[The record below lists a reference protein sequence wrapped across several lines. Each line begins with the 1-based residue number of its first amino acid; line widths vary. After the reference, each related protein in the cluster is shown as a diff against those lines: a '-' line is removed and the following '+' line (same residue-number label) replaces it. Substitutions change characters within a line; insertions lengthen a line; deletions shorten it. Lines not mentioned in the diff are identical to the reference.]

1 MAESRAEID
10 TAAPFASVKDALNI
24 FGEGSCTRRMASLEA
39 ELHLAHIEL
48 AKLKEQLAAS
58 ESNKDLCT
66 LNEQLH
72 DESTCHLEEKENLQE
87 DLFPAA
93 EDGNDSWQAQLD
105 AALEQQ
111 RNTDDQETVRKE
123 IELLQAEL
131 DVVNRE
137 YASTAANLACAL
149 NDIQSLRE
157 GMQGLIDAKALAEGQ
172 AGHFSTVAEMSAKRV
187 DELTKDLSAMEE
199 SLSKANES
207 RMEAEREFRTT
218 LAAESK
224 RLAAVANNAAAE
236 VANLDEKVKETE
248 AKLVSAIAD
257 LEKMEQELSSTK
269 EREQNA
275 LKAEV
280 AANLNLQRMK
290 IDVEDAKVATEKV
303 PDKSASL
310 GHTVVEASAIQLED
324 TNAKLKKATEQE
336 TCLLASLASLKAELR
351 NMSAELLNA
360 KRETEDANARVEEV
374 KNQSCAA
381 LETAALEEAK
391 TKESLSSSM
400 AALQQVTAQAEE
412 AKAAAAEAIKD
423 SVKLRQELEQ
433 AMAHTSTLESRLQ
446 AALMETEAARA
457 SEAMALQEIKYIKEK
472 ESTNRDNVQA
482 GQEVTHSHEE
492 YEVLTRKMH
501 EAEEL
506 ANKRV
511 AAAIAQADAAKAVER
526 EMQSKMDAARKLI
539 ECSQTAMREAIER
552 AEAAEAAKSAVEGEL
567 RRWRDDGEQR
577 HKAAVEAVIQA
588 VSRNGAVKSNI
599 ANGSSKTLESTRSL
613 SYAMSQNSNST
624 IIKDQEAP
632 ETLAQALQHKFPG
645 ENKAKKNIFV
655 TKFGP
660 YFYKKIK

>member
-1 MAESRAEID
+1 
-10 TAAPFASVKDALNI
+10 
-24 FGEGSCTRRMASLEA
+24 
-39 ELHLAHIEL
+39 
-48 AKLKEQLAAS
+48 
-58 ESNKDLCT
+58 
-66 LNEQLH
+66 
-72 DESTCHLEEKENLQE
+72 
-87 DLFPAA
+87 
-93 EDGNDSWQAQLD
+93 
-105 AALEQQ
+105 
-111 RNTDDQETVRKE
+111 
-123 IELLQAEL
+123 
-131 DVVNRE
+131 
-137 YASTAANLACAL
+137 
-149 NDIQSLRE
+149 
-157 GMQGLIDAKALAEGQ
+157 
-172 AGHFSTVAEMSAKRV
+172 MS
-187 DELTKDLSAMEE
+187 S
-199 SLSKANES
+199 
-207 RMEAEREFRTT
+207 
-218 LAAESK
+218 
-224 RLAAVANNAAAE
+224 
-236 VANLDEKVKETE
+236 
-248 AKLVSAIAD
+248 
-257 LEKMEQELSSTK
+257 
-269 EREQNA
+269 
-275 LKAEV
+275 
-280 AANLNLQRMK
+280 
-290 IDVEDAKVATEKV
+290 
-303 PDKSASL
+303 
-310 GHTVVEASAIQLED
+310 
-324 TNAKLKKATEQE
+324 
-336 TCLLASLASLKAELR
+336 
-351 NMSAELLNA
+351 
-360 KRETEDANARVEEV
+360 
-374 KNQSCAA
+374 
-381 LETAALEEAK
+381 
-391 TKESLSSSM
+391 
-400 AALQQVTAQAEE
+400 QVTAQAEE

-472 ESTNRDNVQA
+472 ESTNTDNVQA

-577 HKAAVEAVIQA
+577 RKAAVEAVIQA
-588 VSRNGAVKSNI
+588 VSRNGAVKSNL

-632 ETLAQALQHKFPG
+632 ETLALALQHKFPG